1 MSQYTF
7 KPNLNSYVDIIDI
20 NAINSGENK
29 NTSNT
34 SNTPNIQNKTYSL
47 ENYNVNLSY
56 NSSNSIYIEIIFNIN
71 YSTYTTTIRT
81 DDIINPNVDLDMLF
95 YMMVKSFETKPN
107 SGSNYQ
113 VSYEFNDKFLN
124 LTFIATFDK
133 LFVTK
138 EVIRLEERILSDDKL
153 LSSKLNEMEINYE
166 NKIKLLNEKIYEL
179 SNTEIVFGVHP
190 TEFGKFFTA
199 KPNDDILDFTTFDT
213 YLYYGNYW
221 DLNKLKSL
229 KKIIMFDANFK
240 YQRNIMD
247 IYCVNVTYNY
257 VIGYNS
263 YNSLLNHLKN
273 FLDVQMIYL
282 PSVVELVIRFKSSGE
297 IPQNLRSIP
306 NLHTLVFENFANNQL
321 NTFELIKSIQKLKK
335 LVFKSCLNIGN
346 LDEIKCWSGSRNI
359 VLVLE

>member
-166 NKIKLLNEKIYEL
+166 NKIKLLN
-179 SNTEIVFGVHP
+179 
-190 TEFGKFFTA
+190 
-199 KPNDDILDFTTFDT
+199 DDILDSTTFDT
-213 YLYYGNYW
+213 YLYYG
-221 DLNKLKSL
+221 
-229 KKIIMFDANFK
+229 
-240 YQRNIMD
+240 
-247 IYCVNVTYNY
+247 
-257 VIGYNS
+257 VI
-263 YNSLLNHLKN
+263 LL
-273 FLDVQMIYL
+273 
-282 PSVVELVIRFKSSGE
+282 G
-297 IPQNLRSIP
+297 
-306 NLHTLVFENFANNQL
+306 FE
-321 NTFELIKSIQKLKK
+321 
-335 LVFKSCLNIGN
+335 
-346 LDEIKCWSGSRNI
+346 
-359 VLVLE
+359 